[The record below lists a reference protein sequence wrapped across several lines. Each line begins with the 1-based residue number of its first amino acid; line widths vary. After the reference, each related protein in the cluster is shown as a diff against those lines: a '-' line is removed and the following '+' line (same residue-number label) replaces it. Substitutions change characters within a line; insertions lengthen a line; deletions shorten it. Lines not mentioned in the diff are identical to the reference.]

1 MKEEEFCATIRELE
15 KEYTQVLRPTMQALM
30 EKEKKDL
37 TAADFVLLAEA
48 THKLWIISEVLK
60 GRTAF
65 LLEEDDDVS
74 DGDDATGLTT
84 REMVDLYG
92 RKVMEAKN
100 KIKNIN

>member
-65 LLEEDDDVS
+65 LLEEDDKS
-74 DGDDATGLTT
+74 AGDDATGLTT